1 MNPFE
6 ASVKTALGTHPG
18 AAVFLAAVSGGA
30 DSNAM
35 LAALAALRAEMGFT
49 LRVLHVE
56 HGMRSASE
64 SLLDAT
70 AVKDFCGELKVPC
83 KQVSIAR
90 GRIAQKAAEWGIGLE
105 AAARFYR
112 HRALKQEAKLINA
125 DRILLAHTKDDVLE
139 TILMRIIRGSGP
151 AGLAGMPRE
160 RGLILRPLL
169 ELTRAD
175 ILAYLGSRGIL
186 YQTDS
191 TNADIRYLRNRI
203 RHKLIPCL
211 DDFFPSWRQSLLV
224 FAETQGKVASFLSNE
239 AERRIPWTI
248 GEGRA
253 ETAGAFMVE
262 PSIIKEE
269 AIFRAIDMLC
279 KSETLFK
286 NPRRQSLRNLLEDF
300 EKGVSV
306 SGDLGPVRLE
316 MWDKKVFVTKAGA
329 GAFESGF
336 LMLINEPGIYKIK
349 GLTLNVE
356 AVSGDG
362 ICSASIS
369 IKANSPPVPVPCSP
383 VSAPQSLLPAPCSLF
398 PSPHSPSHFTACFPL
413 VLRPWKK
420 KDFII
425 KTGQKRHLS
434 DTLVRESRTGYTG
447 FITAEDG
454 SGIAA
459 IIGLGR
465 RTFQQNGD
473 AILLKR
479 DTNNSERGYD
489 V

>member
-6 ASVKTALGTHPG
+6 ASVKTALGISPG
-18 AAVFLAAVSGGA
+18 AAAFLAAVSGGA

-35 LAALAALRAEMGFT
+35 LAALTALRGEMGFT
-49 LRVLHVE
+49 LQALHVE
-56 HGMRSASE
+56 HGMRSVSE
-64 SLLDAT
+64 SLRDAS
-70 AVKDFCGELKVPC
+70 AVRELCEELEVPY
-83 KQVSIAR
+83 KQVSIPR
-90 GRIAQKAAEWGIGLE
+90 GRIAQKAAEWGIGPE

-112 HRALKQEAKLINA
+112 HRALRQEAKRINA

-151 AGLAGMPRE
+151 AGLAGMPME

-169 ELTRAD
+169 EQTRAD
-175 ILAYLGSRGIL
+175 VLAYLDFRGIS

-191 TNADIRYLRNRI
+191 TNADLRYLRNRI
-203 RHKLIPCL
+203 RHKLVPCL
-211 DDFFPSWRQSLLV
+211 DEFFPSWRQSLLDL
-224 FAETQGKVASFLSNE
+224 AETQAKTASFLSNE

-253 ETAGAFMVE
+253 ETAEAFMANPIV
-262 PSIIKEE
+262 IKEE
-269 AIFRAIDMLC
+269 AVFHAVDMLC
-279 KSETLFK
+279 KSEIIPKTL
-286 NPRRQSLRNLLEDF
+286 RRQTLRNLLKDM
-300 EKGVSV
+300 EKGTAV

-316 MWDKKVFVTKAGA
+316 KQDKKVLVTKAKS
-329 GAFESGF
+329 GAFEYSF
-336 LMLINEPGIYKIK
+336 SLLINEPGIYKIK

-369 IKANSPPVPVPCSP
+369 LKGMIGNREQGAGSREQRLEGYCF
-383 VSAPQSLLPAPCSLF
+383 SASF
-398 PSPHSPSHFTACFPL
+398 PF

-434 DTLVRESRTGYTG
+434 DTLERESRTGYKG

-465 RTFQQNGD
+465 RTFQRNEGE
-473 AILLKR
+473 ILLKR
-479 DTNNSERGYD
+479 TNTGDTIKRL
-489 V
+489 